1 MMNPLLEALVV
12 TLIVIAILFIVGLTI
27 EFIVKQFLKLLK

>member
-1 MMNPLLEALVV
+1 MNPLLEALVV